1 LRAYSF
7 AFKRGSGAAYFA
19 KGLALTER
27 DRQEL
32 MTMKTK
38 GQIAR
43 LRPLKKF
50 GQEYRRAILDHAIAK
65 PDRAGVKS
73 PEDVAKR
80 RYAMWTLESVRGKK
94 ILA

>member
-50 GQEYRRAILDHAIAK
+50 GQEYRRAILDHPIAK

-80 RYAMWTLESVRGKK
+80 RYAMWTLESVRGKE